1 MREVMAFGDYDN
13 DAPMLAAAG
22 LGVVVAG
29 ATKAALESA
38 DIQVGSC
45 EQEGPARFLAG
56 LLKGMELLQK

>member
-1 MREVMAFGDYDN
+1 MGEVMAFGDYEN
-13 DAPMLAAAG
+13 DLPMLAAAG

-56 LLKGMELLQK
+56 LLDRL